1 MRRSVVANM
10 KLALHFLRRLRSGPT
25 IPAGLRV
32 YAIGDI
38 HGRLDLLEQLLVR
51 IEEDVGQR
59 SPADI
64 LVILLG
70 DLIDRGP
77 DSAGVVRRAMAP
89 LEWGRLVTLKGNHE
103 AAMLDAL
110 GGDSKM
116 FSIWL
121 RNGGREAVAS
131 WGLDLESNADLDADE
146 VRTAVRAV
154 IPAAQIGWLHR
165 QAISLHIG
173 DYFFVHA
180 GVRPGVA
187 LDKLETRDALWIR
200 DEFLTSDRSHGAII
214 VHGHT
219 PRDEVEERPNRIGID
234 TGAYFSGRL
243 TALGLEGDRRWFLQT
258 AAS

>member
-1 MRRSVVANM
+1 M
-10 KLALHFLRRLRSGPT
+10 KPHLQFLKKRRSGPA
-25 IPAGLRV
+25 IPDGLRV

-38 HGRLDLLEQLLVR
+38 HGRLDLFERLLIR
-51 IEEDVGQR
+51 IEEDTRQR
-59 SPADI
+59 GIAEN

-77 DSAGVVRRAMAP
+77 DSAGVVHRAMVP
-89 LEWGRLVTLKGNHE
+89 LEWGRIVTLKGNHE

-110 GGDSKM
+110 EGNSKM
-116 FSIWL
+116 LRIWL
-121 RNGGREAVAS
+121 RNGGREAVTS
-131 WGLDLESNADLDADE
+131 WGLDLGSETDIDTDE
-146 VRTAVRAV
+146 VRAAVRTV
-154 IPAAQIGWLHR
+154 IPPPQIAWLHR
-165 QAISLHIG
+165 LAISLHIG

-243 TALGLEGDRRWFLQT
+243 TALALEGGHRWFLQAVAT
-258 AAS
+258 